1 MGTWLSFTPHVRGH
15 ISILTPEAPNQPSP
29 DLLGRFPLL
38 LSLLHPLL
46 FPSPQILIF
55 HRPYGAWGGRSRCP
69 PATTAPGLG
78 LALVSSRHSTRL
90 ALHPLPNIFPKINQ
104 KMIIPSWRSIKGRSS
119 PHSSLIANQDS
130 QKPLFSFYIPPPP
143 PLFSPFLGSRCF
155 TGVFA
160 PERSVITA
168 ACFRALTPPASLL
181 PLHRHGSVP
190 AGLEVASTVLSFH
203 GLLQIKR
210 EAKQVLRLFK
220 GWLWSGGKG
229 F

>member
-1 MGTWLSFTPHVRGH
+1 MSPGH
-15 ISILTPEAPNQPSP
+15 HSP
-29 DLLGRFPLL
+29 RSGAGPGVFQAQ
-38 LSLLHPLL
+38 HPLGSSS
-46 FPSPQILIF
+46 SPQYF
-55 HRPYGAWGGRSRCP
+55 HQ
-69 PATTAPGLG
+69 
-78 LALVSSRHSTRL
+78 
-90 ALHPLPNIFPKINQ
+90 NNQ

-119 PHSSLIANQDS
+119 PHSSLVANQDS
-130 QKPLFSFYIPPPP
+130 QKPRFPFTFLPA
-143 PLFSPFLGSRCF
+143 PLFFFPFLGSCCF

-190 AGLEVASTVLSFH
+190 AGLEVASTILSFH
-203 GLLQIKR
+203 GLLQIKGG
-210 EAKQVLRLFK
+210 AKQVLGLFK